1 VPRRGAPAKAAAGVR
16 TAAGA
21 ARGGGEQLSARDV
34 DPQRRGHSLDE
45 PDERGGG
52 DGVVAVQLGGADGG
66 ANRQPVARGWT
77 DTVRLYRPR
86 PELLD
91 GHWTFPEAQPVR

>member
-1 VPRRGAPAKAAAGVR
+1 VS
-16 TAAGA
+16 AAGA
-21 ARGGGEQLSARDV
+21 ARRAGDQLSARDV

-45 PDERGGG
+45 PDEHGGG
-52 DGVVAVQLGGADGG
+52 DGAVAVEFGGADEG
-66 ANRQPVARGWT
+66 ANRRPVARGST